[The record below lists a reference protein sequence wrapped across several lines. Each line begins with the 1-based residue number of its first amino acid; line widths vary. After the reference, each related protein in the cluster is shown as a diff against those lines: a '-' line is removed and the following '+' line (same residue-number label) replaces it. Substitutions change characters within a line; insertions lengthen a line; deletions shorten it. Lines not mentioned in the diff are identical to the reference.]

1 MFCDVDL
8 HLFTLKPPMMNG
20 RPMDKNTVLAPIVL
34 ESETGTYS
42 MRSYMR
48 IFSSKDKLRK
58 NYGFHKL
65 KVNFV
70 YFLNL
75 VLYLSN
81 YLFVECELVIP
92 PVINGFTLAKDG

>member
-1 MFCDVDL
+1 
-8 HLFTLKPPMMNG
+8 MNG
-20 RPMDKNTVLAPIVL
+20 CPMDKNTALAPIVL
-34 ESETGTYS
+34 KSETGTYS
-42 MRSYMR
+42 MSSYMR

-75 VLYLSN
+75 ILYLSD

-92 PVINGFTLAKDG
+92 PVINGFTLTEDG